1 MKLKRGL
8 NKWHGYAL
16 MIGGMVGSGI
26 FVVTGE
32 AGAAA
37 GPSVPLGYIVLLP
50 ILLASA
56 LGYLV
61 YLSTPLGNSPG
72 GAYIHI
78 SRTFKSYFAG
88 FIFMWFQYIAL
99 LGVMAVMS
107 ISFGEFVSSLIGYD
121 HPLVIGT
128 ALLIFFFLLNVTGV
142 KWFGKIQLFMTVIL
156 FIAIV
161 VLVIPGLFFVE
172 LKHYKPM
179 FPFGIEGFLSILPSL
194 FFAYF
199 GFEQLA
205 QAGGEMK
212 NAQKE
217 LPKTMIRGS
226 ILTMVIYFLV
236 SFVAFG
242 ILPYGQLAASKS
254 AMSDVASIYLPAGG
268 TWIVN
273 IGILMAFATTL
284 NSLMMV
290 VSRILFTFAD
300 DRIIPP
306 VLAKV
311 HKKTGVPALALIINL
326 VLVLVLLWTNTLE
339 FVFTISLQ
347 GMFLMYIGHSIALIA
362 LPYVRPE
369 LYEQA
374 QFKPSKV
381 LMIICGLFS
390 IAVLLFFSY
399 KMLVSVIDILLI
411 WSVVGAVIYFVGKR
425 SGKAAG
431 FNYDKQISEIS

>member
-1 MKLKRGL
+1 MKLQRGL

-16 MIGGMVGSGI
+16 MIGGMIGSGI

-32 AGAAA
+32 AGAQA

-78 SRTFKSYFAG
+78 SRTFKNYFVG

-99 LGVMAVMS
+99 LGVMTVIS
-107 ISFGEFVSSLIGYD
+107 ISFGEFVASLLNYDQPLLIGTG
-121 HPLVIGT
+121 I
-128 ALLIFFFLLNVTGV
+128 LLFFFLLNVTGV

-156 FIAIV
+156 FIAI
-161 VLVIPGLFFVE
+161 LFLILPGLFSIE

-212 NAQKE
+212 DAQKE

-226 ILTMVIYFLV
+226 IVTMIIYFLV

-242 ILPYGQLAASKS
+242 VLPYQQLAASQS
-254 AMSDVASIYLPAGG
+254 AMSDVASIYLPSYGK
-268 TWIVN
+268 WIVN
-273 IGILMAFATTL
+273 IGIVMAFATTL

-306 VLAKV
+306 VLATVSKR
-311 HKKTGVPALALIINL
+311 TGTPNLALVINL
-326 VLVLVLLWTNTLE
+326 VLVLILLWTNTMN
-339 FVFTISLQ
+339 FVMMIALQ
-347 GMFLMYIGHSIALIA
+347 GMFLMYIGHSLAIIA
-362 LPYVRPE
+362 LPYKNPE
-369 LYEQA
+369 LFAQA
-374 QFKPSKV
+374 QFKPSKA
-381 LMIICGLFS
+381 LMLLSGLFAIS
-390 IAVLLFFSY
+390 TLLFFSY
-399 KMLVSVIDILLI
+399 KMILSVGEVLILWTLVGTGIFFL
-411 WSVVGAVIYFVGKR
+411 GKK
-425 SGKAAG
+425 SGKKAN
-431 FNYDKQISEIS
+431 FDYKKQLSL

>member
-1 MKLKRGL
+1 MKGLQRGL

-16 MIGGMVGSGI
+16 MIGGMIGSGI

-32 AGAAA
+32 AGGQA

-50 ILLASA
+50 ILLSSA
-56 LGYLV
+56 LAYLV

-72 GAYIHI
+72 GAYTHI
-78 SRTFKSYFAG
+78 SRTFKSFFVG

-99 LGVMAVMS
+99 LGVMAVIS
-107 ISFGEFVSSLIGYD
+107 ISFGEFVASLIGVG
-121 HPLVIGT
+121 HPLMIGT
-128 ALLIFFFLLNVTGV
+128 ALLLFFFFLNVTGV
-142 KWFGKIQLFMTVIL
+142 KWFGQVQLAMTVIL
-156 FIAIV
+156 FIAIA
-161 VLVIPGLFFVE
+161 VLVIPGLFFVKSGNFTP
-172 LKHYKPM
+172 L
-179 FPFGIEGFLSILPSL
+179 FPFGLEGFLSILPSL

-217 LPKTMIRGS
+217 MPKTMLRGS
-226 ILTMVIYFLV
+226 LLTMVIYFLV

-242 ILPYGQLAASKS
+242 VLPYEQLAQSKG
-254 AMSDVASIYLPAGG
+254 AMSEVAASYLPGFG

-273 IGILMAFATTL
+273 VGIMMAFATTL

-306 VLAKV
+306 ALAKV
-311 HKKTGVPALALIINL
+311 SDRFGTPHLTLMINT
-326 VLVLVLLWTNTLE
+326 VLVLILIWTGTMSFVLS
-339 FVFTISLQ
+339 IALQ
-347 GMFLMYIGHSIALIA
+347 GMFLMYIGHSAAMIA

-369 LYEQA
+369 LYELA
-374 QFKPSKV
+374 QFKPSRFLMLIAGVFSISV
-381 LMIICGLFS
+381 LSFFSFTMII
-390 IAVLLFFSY
+390 
-399 KMLVSVIDILLI
+399 SVIDVLLI
-411 WSVVGAVIYFVGKR
+411 WMAVGTFIYLAGKR
-425 SGKAAG
+425 FGKKTN
-431 FNYDKQISEIS
+431 FDYEKQLNI

>member
-1 MKLKRGL
+1 MKLQRGL

-32 AGAAA
+32 AGAQA

-78 SRTFKSYFAG
+78 SRTFKNYFVG

-99 LGVMAVMS
+99 LGVMTVMS
-107 ISFGEFVSSLIGYD
+107 ISFGEFVASLLDFD
-121 HPLVIGT
+121 HPLLIGT
-128 ALLIFFFLLNVTGV
+128 ALLLFFFFLNVTGV
-142 KWFGKIQLFMTVIL
+142 KWFGKIQLLMTAIL
-156 FIAIV
+156 FVAILF
-161 VLVIPGLFFVE
+161 LVIPGLFFIE
-172 LKHYKPM
+172 FNHYKPM
-179 FPFGIEGFLSILPSL
+179 FPFGLEGFLSILPSL

-242 ILPYGQLAASKS
+242 VLPYQQLAATQT
-254 AMSDVASIYLPAGG
+254 AMSDVASTYLPSYG

-311 HKKTGVPALALIINL
+311 SERTGTPNLALVINVVI
-326 VLVLVLLWTNTLE
+326 VLILLWTNTMN
-339 FVFTISLQ
+339 FVMMIALQ

-362 LPYVRPE
+362 LPYKNPE
-369 LYEQA
+369 LFAQA
-374 QFKPSKV
+374 QFKPSKG
-381 LMIICGLFS
+381 LILICGLFAIS
-390 IAVLLFFSY
+390 TLLFFSY
-399 KMLVSVIDILLI
+399 KMLLSVGDVLI
-411 WSVVGAVIYFVGKR
+411 VWTVVGAVVYALGKR
-425 SGKAAG
+425 SGKKAN
-431 FNYDKQISEIS
+431 FDYEKKLSL